1 MARQTRN
8 VKLSI
13 SVNSAGVT
21 SGASVVKNAMRGM
34 SGASQRAA
42 QAIGLSVVNMLG
54 FKLGHAMDGAVAA
67 LQRGMRE
74 FKSVEGQALQLSA
87 ILGKEAGSVDRIK
100 SNFQDLAVTLPLAT
114 GELMNMGVELT
125 RTGALQKEHFDEGMI
140 GASNSAIENM
150 VHFSRLAGSS
160 MSETG
165 SIMGTLAL
173 QISDNMDETV
183 DSMGRLTTAMMKIS
197 TITPANSRFLLRG
210 AQRVLATG
218 KAYEIAA
225 EDVLLFLGA
234 AKASGQM
241 ALTAGNNMSLVI
253 EALHAPKSAGMLA
266 KVMGL
271 TTYEL
276 KEMRKQDPSG
286 TFIKIMDSL
295 RGLAKGGT
303 KTGTEMTTF
312 FKKLGLGG
320 RRALALARSLTSSAV
335 SFKKLRTQ
343 MKGATNTQEALVKSM
358 TNSLAG
364 LEATLKGTIDVL
376 LSQFAEA
383 ASIFIKP
390 IIRGLNSII
399 GSIQEVAKSTPML
412 TGLVVVIGG
421 LLVVVLGAAGAL
433 LTLAAMVGFA
443 FLGIENLMIM
453 MAASTAAAGASTTA
467 TAANTAAT
475 AASTA
480 ATGAS
485 TAATG
490 AAAISYGTYTAAVG
504 ASTAVTGAS
513 AISHHTYTAATGA
526 STAATAASGVATAS
540 NMGILLAYVRSLRS
554 RYLPSI
560 SKAIRRV
567 MLYTGVL
574 QTNTATLGTNAA
586 AISANAG
593 AMATTGVVAG
603 STTTMVGGFFGR
615 MISGV
620 KKLGGWFIKAG
631 GFLVRFL
638 NLLRLFGGPVLLAII
653 IIVGVLKGLFSALKE
668 AWNSEAGVFLR
679 EGFRS
684 FAEGIYAVISPIF
697 MIFKIL
703 IKLVSVI
710 VEMIFKIGIM
720 KLIFLALG
728 GVFHVVGFLLK
739 VVGAIIWGVAV
750 AIEYIVNMI
759 IDLMN
764 VILEFSAG
772 VWNALVPKSMETE
785 VSVISKS
792 ESVPSWEEFTGS
804 EDETKKTSKEKTSE
818 PGKKGSSPT
827 SEPGEKEMAAGGIAT
842 GPTHALI
849 GESGPEAVLPLSYLG
864 SLISSAMKSSGSP
877 GSNSSVGDTV
887 VPVTVNLDGERLGM
901 MEERIRARDLRRA
914 MNHGNLGLKG
924 IG

>member
-1 MARQTRN
+1 
-8 VKLSI
+8 
-13 SVNSAGVT
+13 
-21 SGASVVKNAMRGM
+21 
-34 SGASQRAA
+34 
-42 QAIGLSVVNMLG
+42 
-54 FKLGHAMDGAVAA
+54 
-67 LQRGMRE
+67 
-74 FKSVEGQALQLSA
+74 
-87 ILGKEAGSVDRIK
+87 
-100 SNFQDLAVTLPLAT
+100 
-114 GELMNMGVELT
+114 
-125 RTGALQKEHFDEGMI
+125 
-140 GASNSAIENM
+140 
-150 VHFSRLAGSS
+150 
-160 MSETG
+160 
-165 SIMGTLAL
+165 MGTLAL

-490 AAAISYGTYTAAVG
+490 AAAISYGTYTAAVGASTAATGASAISHHTYTAATGASTAATGAATISHNIYTAAVG